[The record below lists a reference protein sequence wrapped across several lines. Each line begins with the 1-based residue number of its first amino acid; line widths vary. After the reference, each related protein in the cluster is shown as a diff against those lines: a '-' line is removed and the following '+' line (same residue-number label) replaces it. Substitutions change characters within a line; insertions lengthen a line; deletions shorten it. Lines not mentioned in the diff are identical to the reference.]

1 MGLRDLIQCVMTDPA
16 QLTKV
21 LLVDQIADFGRVFVE
36 LLKKYAFNVSV
47 DAQSIDKKADISKN
61 SVQCTD
67 IIAPAEAW
75 AMGQGHGRGLWA
87 RAVGRGF
94 RAPLNDALSGQNPCK
109 NTIRHKK
116 IMKWDST

>member
-1 MGLRDLIQCVMTDPA
+1 MCMYLYIYVWP
-16 QLTKV
+16 
-21 LLVDQIADFGRVFVE
+21 
-36 LLKKYAFNVSV
+36 
-47 DAQSIDKKADISKN
+47 KN

-94 RAPLNDALSGQNPCK
+94 RVPLNDALSGQNPCK
-109 NTIRHKK
+109 KQCAQRKSLSGLPLNGNAFGPECV
-116 IMKWDST
+116 